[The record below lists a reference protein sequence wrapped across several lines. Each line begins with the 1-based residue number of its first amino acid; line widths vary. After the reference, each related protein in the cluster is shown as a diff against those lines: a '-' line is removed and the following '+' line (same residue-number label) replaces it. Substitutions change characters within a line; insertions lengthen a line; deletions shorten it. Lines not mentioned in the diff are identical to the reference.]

1 MHRILFDE
9 SRTSRVQRSF
19 YYTKVCGEPEKPQEK
34 PLKPLCSSEISEHPG
49 G

>member
-1 MHRILFDE
+1 MHRIRKLFDE

-19 YYTKVCGEPEKPQEK
+19 YYTKVCGEQKPQE
-34 PLKPLCSSEISEHPG
+34 PLKPFCSSEISEHPG